1 MKPIIIP
8 KDAFRGVQETH
19 ERAIAQLKKELE
31 ERAAEGS
38 LPAPLSSSP
47 PITVT
52 TAQDVDDVC
61 ISAALDVFEDWY
73 DNDEPIDWGSFWDRL
88 EQRGFCV
95 ADTECRAAIKIQKN
109 VRAHRDLT

>member
-19 ERAIAQLKKELE
+19 ERALAQLKQEQ
-31 ERAAEGS
+31 AEQ
-38 LPAPLSSSP
+38 APRNDTSISPSAP
-47 PITVT
+47 PITVR